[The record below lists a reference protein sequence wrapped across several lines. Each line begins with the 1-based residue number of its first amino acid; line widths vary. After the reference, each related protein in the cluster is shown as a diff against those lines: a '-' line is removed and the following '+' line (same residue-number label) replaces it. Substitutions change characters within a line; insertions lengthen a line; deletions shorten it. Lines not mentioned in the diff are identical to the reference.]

1 MQRKE
6 NPKVPVY
13 PRVCGGTEPCNRLER
28 YEQGL
33 SPRVRGN
40 RRAAPGRGPSDGS
53 IPACAGEPAL
63 GLKIT
68 NMDKVYP
75 RVCGGTVTIDY
86 WAGGHV
92 GLSPRVRGNLADPA
106 GPRRPPGS
114 IPACAGEP
122 AFGRGKIFLFWVYP
136 RVCGGTLRTEHGGIT
151 MKGLSPR
158 VRGNLLQSRQPLNRP
173 RSIPACAGEP
183 TDGSGRCRHDKVYP
197 RVCGGT
203 GWITDCWSGPPRSIP
218 ACAGEPVKCDARPQ

>member
-1 MQRKE
+1 MR
-6 NPKVPVY
+6 
-13 PRVCGGTEPCNRLER
+13 
-28 YEQGL
+28 
-33 SPRVRGN
+33 
-40 RRAAPGRGPSDGS
+40 
-53 IPACAGEPAL
+53 
-63 GLKIT
+63 
-68 NMDKVYP
+68 
-75 RVCGGTVTIDY
+75 GTVTIDY

-151 MKGLSPR
+151 MKGLSP
-158 VRGNLLQSRQPLNRP
+158 
-173 RSIPACAGEP
+173 ACAGEP
-183 TDGSGRCRHDKVYP
+183 RPMLFSAFLMPVYP

-203 GWITDCWSGPPRSIP
+203 FCNHVNP
-218 ACAGEPVKCDARPQ
+218 